1 MRSMKHLFIDLDG
14 VLADFDSKWIDVF
27 GTHPSESFDS
37 EKWKRFCEDRNF
49 LTLDLYPGAKQLITH
64 LNELKKSPNIS
75 INILT
80 STGGYEFHD
89 LVQDQKLH
97 WLKSHRI
104 DMNPIFVPGKKFK
117 RYHAKVNSLLVDD
130 HAENCAEF
138 VQYGGDSHCYS
149 RPSDAISAIDSF
161 LGS

>member
-1 MRSMKHLFIDLDG
+1 MK
-14 VLADFDSKWIDVF
+14 
-27 GTHPSESFDS
+27 
-37 EKWKRFCEDRNF
+37 
-49 LTLDLYPGAKQLITH
+49 
-64 LNELKKSPNIS
+64 
-75 INILT
+75 
-80 STGGYEFHD
+80 
-89 LVQDQKLH
+89 
-97 WLKSHRI
+97 
-104 DMNPIFVPGKKFK
+104 PIFVPGKKFK